1 MLYKWNISAFRYCVN
16 TEVTFDACNLTA
28 VNSTRAD
35 VMPWLGKTG
44 NQIKLKKQDKRLT
57 RF

>member
-1 MLYKWNISAFRYCVN
+1 MLYKWNISAFSYCVN
-16 TEVTFDACNLTA
+16 TEVTFDVWNLTA
-28 VNSTRAD
+28 VNCTRVD
-35 VMPWLGKTG
+35 VMPQPGKTG